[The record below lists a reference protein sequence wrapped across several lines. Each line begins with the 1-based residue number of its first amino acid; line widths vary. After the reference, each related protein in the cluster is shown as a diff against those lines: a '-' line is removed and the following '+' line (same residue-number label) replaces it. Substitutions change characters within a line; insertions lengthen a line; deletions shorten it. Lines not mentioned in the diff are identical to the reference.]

1 MKNLFYLL
9 LLTLIF
15 TACRSEKAPAIPT
28 GASVVILGDSLSY
41 GTGADKNEDYPSLLA
56 ASTGWS
62 IVNAGVP
69 GDTTADGLERLPDLL
84 KQHQPTLLIIELGGN
99 DFLHGVPKAQTIANL
114 KAMIVDAKLKN
125 ISTLLVAI
133 PEYSPLK
140 AAVGGLSD
148 HPLYKELAEETKVL
162 LIEDVFSGV
171 LSKNS
176 LKADYIHPNAQ
187 GYRQVEEKMREA
199 LTALGLLQA
208 K

>member
-114 KAMIVDAKLKN
+114 NVMIVDAKLKN

-199 LTALGLLQA
+199 LTELGLLQA